1 MAAGNLTASTSLPIN
16 FICFRLKEGKLRFT
30 TIPELSVSDTG
41 SHIAEYTKDRL
52 SFMRRVVAE
61 CGSLG
66 RANFQGRPVLV
77 VSGPEVMHETL
88 VEKAK
93 AFRKW
98 PLIRLVLYPLIGEGL
113 FTSEGA
119 HWKSQRRMMAPIF
132 KPDQVATYAQ
142 HMTQEALRSVQHL
155 REGEAVPVADLT
167 TRIAMG
173 VVGRSLFDA
182 DMSAALGPG
191 NGRQA
196 SEADQLAEA
205 LTVALRW
212 TDEQVA
218 RVPTYM
224 QLALR
229 EWLEGLS
236 ERRQGAV
243 RRLAE
248 HALNFLELPL
258 SYRLSGRK
266 TGVRAAVQ
274 VIDASIE
281 RMIAS
286 RRRAELAGDD
296 LLTRLLRARCEDGTE
311 GLTDR
316 QIRDQAVNL
325 FIGGHETTATAM
337 AWAIH
342 ELAKAPDLYRQV
354 QAEADALAGR
364 TPRIDELRGLS
375 TCMRVFKEALRMY
388 PPVYAYGRQAIE
400 ELTIGGYEIPK
411 GTVVLASAYGMHHN
425 PEVYPDP
432 EHFDPDRF
440 LPEAES
446 ARHRSAWVPFGNGPR
461 VCIGNHFGLLEG
473 QLVLAALS
481 HRVEF
486 TAPIA
491 STVLPEPGAT
501 LRPNGPMLM
510 TVRLR
515 HRPQAARTASQNPM
529 REASEVL
536 G

>member
-1 MAAGNLTASTSLPIN
+1 MNREAASILTPTDLTR
-16 FICFRLKEGKLRFT
+16 FRLKEGTVRFM
-30 TIPELSVSDTG
+30 TIPELSVSKTG
-41 SHIAEYTKDRL
+41 SHIAEYTHDRL
-52 SFMRRVVAE
+52 SFMRRVVTE
-61 CGSLG
+61 CGALG
-66 RANFQGRPVLV
+66 RASFQGRPVLV

-113 FTSEGA
+113 FTSEGT
-119 HWKSQRRMMAPIF
+119 HWRSQRRLMAPIF

-142 HMTQEALRSVQHL
+142 HMTQEALRSVLHV
-155 REGEAVPVADLT
+155 RDGEGISVADLT

-182 DMSAALGPG
+182 DMCARPGPG
-191 NGRQA
+191 TGHQA

-218 RVPTYM
+218 RVPTYI

-229 EWLEGLS
+229 EWLEGLG
-236 ERRQGAV
+236 EKRPGAV
-243 RRLAE
+243 RRLTE
-248 HALNFLELPL
+248 HALDYLELPL
-258 SYRLSGRK
+258 SYRLSRRK

-281 RMIAS
+281 RMLVA
-286 RRRAELAGDD
+286 RRKAGLAGDD
-296 LLTRLLRARCEDGTE
+296 LLTRLLRARSEDGTE

-337 AWAIH
+337 AWALH
-342 ELAKAPDLYRQV
+342 ELAKAPALYRQV
-354 QAEADALAGR
+354 QAEGDALGGR
-364 TPRIDELRGLS
+364 TPRMDELRELS

-400 ELTIGGYEIPK
+400 DLTIGGYEIPK

-425 PEVYPDP
+425 PAVYPEP
-432 EHFDPDRF
+432 ERFDPDRF
-440 LPEAES
+440 LPEVES

-461 VCIGNHFGLLEG
+461 VCIGNHFGLMEG

-481 HRVEF
+481 HRIEF
-486 TAPIA
+486 QA
-491 STVLPEPGAT
+491 SPGSVVLPEPGAT
-501 LRPNGPMLM
+501 LRPNGPMTM
-510 TVRLR
+510 TARLR
-515 HRPQAARTASQNPM
+515 NRSEAPQPAALLAQ
-529 REASEVL
+529 EAEIAALV
-536 G
+536 